1 MKGLIDQ
8 LFRIHLG
15 GGSGSDSLRVRGRV
29 IEVEA
34 DRPEPLQVDGDHVGW
49 GSLSARVLPGALD
62 VLVPPDDPRDAR
74 AGLAARRPPGRSR
87 RRR

>member
-8 LFRIHLG
+8 LFRTHLG

-49 GSLSARVLPGALD
+49 GSLAARVLPGALD
-62 VLVPPDDPRDAR
+62 VLVPAWSADR
-74 AGLAARRPPGRSR
+74 LAA
-87 RRR
+87 